1 MNSTKS
7 KTKKIKSSKPI
18 LNTKSDSSSSLDE
31 SAGSDGPL
39 HNERI
44 KDIKIIEPK
53 VDTKS
58 PKPGDK
64 NKMKEAELRKS
75 IKDKLHTG
83 SKEYVQTKHLSDTR
97 PVRDGE
103 SVPETPPNELH
114 DESSSTESKR
124 RSHTSSRKS
133 NANMDDAA
141 RNPFSIQV
149 TVDGLAVMLFVL

>member
-1 MNSTKS
+1 MTV
-7 KTKKIKSSKPI
+7 
-18 LNTKSDSSSSLDE
+18 LADSSSSLDE

-44 KDIKIIEPK
+44 KDIKIIEPN
-53 VDTKS
+53 VEPKS

-97 PVRDGE
+97 PVV
-103 SVPETPPNELH
+103 SW
-114 DESSSTESKR
+114 
-124 RSHTSSRKS
+124 
-133 NANMDDAA
+133 
-141 RNPFSIQV
+141 
-149 TVDGLAVMLFVL
+149 LFTIKYLQRLYCEDIENT